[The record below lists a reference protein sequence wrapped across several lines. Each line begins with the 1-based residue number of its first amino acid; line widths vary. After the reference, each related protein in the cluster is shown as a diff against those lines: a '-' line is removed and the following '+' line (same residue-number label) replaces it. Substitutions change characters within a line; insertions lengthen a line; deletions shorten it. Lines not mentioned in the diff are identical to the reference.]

1 MSADPA
7 GALTAARA
15 TLAEVAERAGVS
27 ISTVSKVLN
36 GRSGVSDDTRAR
48 VEALLAD
55 QQYNPRNPGP
65 NHAPLIEVLCFEI
78 DSSWASEALAAIEGV
93 ARRRGVGVVVSG
105 TSDRQKPDAGWM
117 EGVLNRRPVGVL
129 LVASNLLAEQ
139 MQQLRSRNIPF
150 VVLGPAGDVPS
161 DVPTIGSADWTGA
174 YAAAR
179 HLVDLGHREV
189 AVISGPGD
197 MMAAT
202 ARLSGY
208 RAALEGAGLS
218 LRPEHLRRGE
228 FHHEDGIV
236 QGRALLSLPEPPTAV
251 LASSDVQALGVYEA
265 ARALG
270 FAVPS
275 QLSVI
280 GFDDIKVARWA
291 GPALTTVRVPIADMA
306 ARAVELVLEVR
317 AGGVPPLT
325 RIDLATTLVVRDST
339 APPPERTKLS
349 NSQQKLDGPK
359 RRK

>member
-1 MSADPA
+1 MSADRA
-7 GALTAARA
+7 GALTATRA

-27 ISTVSKVLN
+27 VSTVSKVLN
-36 GRSGVSDDTRAR
+36 GRNGVSEDTRAR

-150 VVLGPAGDVPS
+150 VVLGPAGDVPA
-161 DVPTIGSADWTGA
+161 DVPTIGSADWNGA

-236 QGRALLSLPEPPTAV
+236 QGRELLSLPRPPTAV

-270 FAVPS
+270 VAVPA

-317 AGGVPPLT
+317 AGQVPPLT

-339 APPPERTKLS
+339 APPPPRTKLS
-349 NSQQKLDGPK
+349 NSPKKLDAQK
-359 RRK
+359 VRK

>member
-1 MSADPA
+1 MSADRA
-7 GALTAARA
+7 GGLTPTRA

-27 ISTVSKVLN
+27 VSTVSKVLN
-36 GRSGVSDDTRAR
+36 GRNGVSEDTRAR

-150 VVLGPAGDVPS
+150 VVLGPAGDVPA

-270 FAVPS
+270 RRRPVAAVGDRLRRHQGRALGGS
-275 QLSVI
+275 
-280 GFDDIKVARWA
+280 GADDRPRAHRRHGGA
-291 GPALTTVRVPIADMA
+291 GRR
-306 ARAVELVLEVR
+306 ARAR
-317 AGGVPPLT
+317 GPGGPGAAPHPDRPGDDARGAGQHGPT
-325 RIDLATTLVVRDST
+325 ATTT
-339 APPPERTKLS
+339 NETF
-349 NSQQKLDGPK
+349 
-359 RRK
+359 